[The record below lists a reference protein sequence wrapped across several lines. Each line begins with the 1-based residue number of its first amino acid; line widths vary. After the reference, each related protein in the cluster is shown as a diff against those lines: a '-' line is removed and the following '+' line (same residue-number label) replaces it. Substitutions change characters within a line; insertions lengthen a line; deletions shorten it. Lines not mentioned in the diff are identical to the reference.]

1 MYKIC
6 ERTGEIMSI
15 AEANQRILEIK
26 LDSKRSFIEKLKA
39 LTPLLIMTGFL
50 TDEPHGLAEIN
61 AASWD
66 HFKYINFYLDM
77 NVN

>member
-1 MYKIC
+1 
-6 ERTGEIMSI
+6 MSI